1 MKNIHKLTYCT
12 YELCKRFYKNESG
25 VYMYMGGMLAI
36 VLLGLAALAVDG
48 SGIYLDKARF
58 IQAMDQGALAVA
70 TENNTAYRRNKA
82 NHADV
87 SRQVLGAEFNGKTPE
102 EKFSTRQSMRNQ
114 ELAQSWVKTYMR
126 SYNRSN
132 PNDSTQ
138 PVTIEK
144 DFYIDCKE
152 ETVTLSQN
160 TVKKPIVCALSGEIK
175 RKSWLPLDNK
185 MSFGENVDIASG
197 VTYGVKEKGRT
208 IPLDVILVTDLSGS
222 MYNDINGKQVS
233 VTGLPSRINMLKD
246 VVGELSDILLPE
258 QLPESAN
265 PYNRMAFVGFA
276 AGALQRSDKTKC
288 VYPYQGRNA
297 RNMSNDT
304 VMVMSL
310 LRTEKKDKQGK
321 KYYIYE
327 SQHYV
332 SGSGVR
338 KEFDK
343 EYSDKGYT
351 STKLY
356 DCSGS
361 VCKVKGNPRK
371 LILAAMKN
379 ADYHVIKSTF
389 PYFFDVNTT
398 VKDISTF
405 DGKDRS
411 YELSYARNPLCLG
424 ASKELSTTQLWFT
437 QQNRGIHREF
447 KKIYPQG
454 WTSVTSGTLIGANLL
469 MDYNKDP
476 NAQPRKLGTNTR
488 RVLLVLSDGEDNAPT
503 STTLLELINAGMCE
517 RIKERLDSLQV
528 NDPDKNLT
536 PLSTRMGFVALGYTP
551 VKSQA
556 DAWKKCVGQENYYED
571 VKSKDSLLEAFK
583 QIIGVENEVGKTSIT
598 KPQF

>member
-1 MKNIHKLTYCT
+1 
-12 YELCKRFYKNESG
+12 
-25 VYMYMGGMLAI
+25 
-36 VLLGLAALAVDG
+36 
-48 SGIYLDKARF
+48 
-58 IQAMDQGALAVA
+58 
-70 TENNTAYRRNKA
+70 
-82 NHADV
+82 
-87 SRQVLGAEFNGKTPE
+87 
-102 EKFSTRQSMRNQ
+102 
-114 ELAQSWVKTYMR
+114 
-126 SYNRSN
+126 
-132 PNDSTQ
+132 
-138 PVTIEK
+138 
-144 DFYIDCKE
+144 
-152 ETVTLSQN
+152 
-160 TVKKPIVCALSGEIK
+160 
-175 RKSWLPLDNK
+175 
-185 MSFGENVDIASG
+185 
-197 VTYGVKEKGRT
+197 
-208 IPLDVILVTDLSGS
+208 
-222 MYNDINGKQVS
+222 
-233 VTGLPSRINMLKD
+233 MLKD